1 MTIYREFT
9 ICNNQSSGFLIQ
21 NINNAQTGFKTSMCW
36 NFFVDFDELLPM
48 EHLIFKENAM

>member
-1 MTIYREFT
+1 
-9 ICNNQSSGFLIQ
+9 
-21 NINNAQTGFKTSMCW
+21 MCW